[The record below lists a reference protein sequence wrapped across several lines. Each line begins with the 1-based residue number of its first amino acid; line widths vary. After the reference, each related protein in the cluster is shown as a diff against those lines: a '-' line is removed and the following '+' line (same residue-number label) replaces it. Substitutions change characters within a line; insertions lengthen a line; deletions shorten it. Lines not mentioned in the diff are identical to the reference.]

1 MRFRRRLSPTAKV
14 DLVPMIDVVFQLVV
28 FFMVSSTFIVTPGI
42 QLDLPTSSTSES
54 VAMSKLVVT
63 LASDNEIYL
72 KEKNPISLAQLD
84 ETLSKMSQEERESLK
99 TVVLEGNKLVSY
111 DFMIQVLD
119 VLRKNGFKGV
129 NLKTTEAK

>member
-1 MRFRRRLSPTAKV
+1 
-14 DLVPMIDVVFQLVV
+14 
-28 FFMVSSTFIVTPGI
+28 MVSSTFIVTPGI